1 MGRVVIPKAMRKE
14 LGINKDVNIE
24 CKNKQIIITST
35 KQMKTRDEIEEY
47 MKALD
52 TSDIQI
58 RKALEWV
65 LGGEK

>member
-1 MGRVVIPKAMRKE
+1 MGRIVIPAEMRKE
-14 LGINKDVNIE
+14 LGINEDVNIE